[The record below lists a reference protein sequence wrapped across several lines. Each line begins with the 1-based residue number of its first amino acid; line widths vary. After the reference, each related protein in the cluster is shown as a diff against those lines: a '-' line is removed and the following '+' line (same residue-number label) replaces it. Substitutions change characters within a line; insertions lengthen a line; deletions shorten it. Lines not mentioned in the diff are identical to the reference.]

1 MTDKDAQPSPQRY
14 GFQTGRFP
22 SPSKLEFG
30 RKTHTVYP
38 VHYMVAVG
46 DLTQGFQFYGPFDTC
61 ERARVWGSANLNLK
75 SATAYHVYPIFDV
88 REDA

>member
-1 MTDKDAQPSPQRY
+1 MANHTTLPQPLIQMH
-14 GFQTGRFP
+14 GATTGRW
-22 SPSKLEFG
+22 SGKDG

-38 VHYMVAVG
+38 VKYMVAVG

-75 SATAYHVYPIFDV
+75 AATAYHVYPIFDV